1 MNLTSFAFLVFAV
14 ISIIVY
20 YIVPRKL
27 QWMVLLVS
35 STIFLFYNNF
45 SIYTL
50 IQALL
55 VLITT
60 YVVGLQIDKNKGK
73 KRAKYYLWLGIAI
86 IIGLLFYLKYS
97 NLFRVTFNHVFNLFN
112 INLQFNWVNRISLIG
127 LSYYSLIMI
136 SYLVDIYWGT
146 CKAQKNIFKLALF
159 MTYFPILPS
168 GPFIRYKDMEEKLY
182 TKHKFSYDAMCR
194 GLLRVLW
201 GLFKIL
207 VISQRLNIFVNT
219 VYGDLT
225 IYKGTF
231 TILGILFFTLQLYTN
246 FSGSIDIIMG
256 VSEILNISLPENFTA
271 PFFSKTITEFWR
283 NWHITLGA
291 WLRDYIFYPLMKSN
305 FIQNMG
311 AKLKKIFGKKF
322 SKKVMLY
329 LPMFIMWLAIGM
341 WHGGA
346 YTFILGSGL
355 LQFLFIVLEDFLSP
369 ITKKINK
376 KIGIKEDVFSYKL
389 YQVIRTYLI
398 FSFTMIFFRAGTV
411 TEGIQIIKN
420 IFVWNPW
427 VLLDNTSLFTAGLDL
442 YDFRV
447 LIISLVVL
455 FVVDYLSTKFDVRE
469 KLFSQNIVFRWGI
482 IYLLIFA
489 IVIFGCYGLGFDPAE
504 FIYRQ
509 F

>member
-1 MNLTSFAFLVFAV
+1 MNLTSFAFLIFAV
-14 ISIIVY
+14 ISIVIY

-27 QWMVLLVS
+27 QWMVLLIS

-60 YVVGLQIDKNKGK
+60 YVIGLQIDKNKEN

-97 NLFRVTFNHVFNLFN
+97 NLFRVTFNHIFNLFN
-112 INLQFNWVNRISLIG
+112 INFQFNWVNRISLIG

-182 TKHKFSYDAMCR
+182 AKHKFSYDAMCR
-194 GLLRVLW
+194 GLLRILW

-207 VISQRLNIFVNT
+207 VISQRLNMFVNT

-225 IYKGTF
+225 TFNGTF
-231 TILGILFFTLQLYTN
+231 TILAILFFTLQLYTN

-291 WLRDYIFYPLMKSN
+291 WLRDYIFYPLMKSD
-305 FIQNMG
+305 FIQKLG
-311 AKLKKIFGKKF
+311 AKLKKTFGKKI

-355 LQFLFIVLEDFLSP
+355 LQFLFIVLEDFLTP

-376 KIGIKEDVFSYKL
+376 KLGIKEDTFSYKL

-411 TEGIQIIKN
+411 SEGIQIIKN

-447 LIISLVVL
+447 LIISLIVL
-455 FVVDYLSTKFDVRE
+455 FIVDYLSTKFDVRE
-469 KLFSQNIVFRWGI
+469 KLFSQNIVFRWTM